1 TNDAY
6 WTGMNGQQAG
16 YENIGLTERN
26 GFPII
31 TSGTQTGVQPLVRND
46 NNTREDKLFSAGWT
60 NTISYDP
67 WTLSLDLNYSRAERE
82 QSQLET

>member
-1 TNDAY
+1 
-6 WTGMNGQQAG
+6 
-16 YENIGLTERN
+16 
-26 GFPII
+26 
-31 TSGTQTGVQPLVRND
+31 QPLVRND

-82 QSQLET
+82 QSQLETYAGMLAPQDVGFNIPISAGFGRYSLPDLSDPNNVY